1 MWHSVHTAAHV
12 DSSGSTCNEPLK
24 NPRCFVVASRL
35 QFPTCET
42 LYMRGMFSSHLVKM
56 QGSFCKRTF
65 AAYNLYEREFELSE
79 VPTEEME
86 VG

>member
-1 MWHSVHTAAHV
+1 
-12 DSSGSTCNEPLK
+12 
-24 NPRCFVVASRL
+24 
-35 QFPTCET
+35 
-42 LYMRGMFSSHLVKM
+42 MFSSDLLEM

-65 AAYNLYEREFELSE
+65 AAYNVYEREVELSE